1 MNGRLKEFEKFLN
14 KYQSDLDKELSKK
27 SDNQSSNN
35 RLTYKKN
42 VLRVVDEFINDLYK
56 NKLMNELY
64 KYKLEKSCTTTEYN
78 IVVESIAKI
87 LSNNNIHNLNMET
100 RLFVYNKYPILI
112 YNLLLN
118 SNVDE
123 IITLV
128 KTLIDECKINK
139 YVHTEIELTQLL
151 NYCENFDII
160 LKNNSALCIFNNFY
174 GINFKKVGVKHTE
187 IPLKNNILIINMGY
201 NFNTPQDNIVY
212 TSSKQYSKFFLDEDI
227 LDQFKFM
234 TKIQIQPK
242 KDLFSLNK
250 FNNDNF
256 TIAIN
261 YNNSVNDSECFY
273 SLTDPIFTEYQ
284 INNLLKGGIL
294 SGIPKISYE
303 IYVSTLFYQYI
314 DKIDK
319 KNETMGEEMSKIY
332 PLIKQFYNTN
342 PIQTIKNWNLWCE
355 RQFKDELEQKMFK
368 IYIDKLKQLMDEENK
383 LDYFKYISH
392 ISNYFVI
399 EIS

>member
-1 MNGRLKEFEKFLN
+1 
-14 KYQSDLDKELSKK
+14 
-27 SDNQSSNN
+27 
-35 RLTYKKN
+35 
-42 VLRVVDEFINDLYK
+42 
-56 NKLMNELY
+56 
-64 KYKLEKSCTTTEYN
+64 
-78 IVVESIAKI
+78 
-87 LSNNNIHNLNMET
+87 MET

-118 SNVDE
+118 SNIDE
-123 IITLV
+123 ITTLV

-174 GINFKKVGVKHTE
+174 GINFKKVGVKHAE

-242 KDLFSLNK
+242 KDLFSLK
-250 FNNDNF
+250 KINNDNF
-256 TIAIN
+256 IIAIN
-261 YNNSVNDSECFY
+261 YNNSINDSECFY
-273 SLTDPIFTEYQ
+273 SLTDPIFTESQ
-284 INNLLKGGIL
+284 ITNLLKGGIL

-303 IYVSTLFYQYI
+303 IYVSTLFYKYI

-332 PLIKQFYNTN
+332 PLIKQFYNTD
-342 PIQTIKNWNLWCE
+342 PIKTIKNWDLWCE